1 VGSDGGEDIH
11 CFDCLLALGPC
22 NVVLVC
28 VRMDINCRRERERWD
43 PWGMAVVPGPSTG
56 GVWQP
61 LPVAAEAYESSTS
74 SVRRDVGVSY
84 YDGL

>member
-11 CFDCLLALGPC
+11 SVLIVYWRWDLAMLCWYVFVWPSI
-22 NVVLVC
+22 VE
-28 VRMDINCRRERERWD
+28 ERERWD
-43 PWGMAVVPGPSTG
+43 PWGMAVVPGLGTG

-74 SVRRDVGVSY
+74 SVGRDVGVSY